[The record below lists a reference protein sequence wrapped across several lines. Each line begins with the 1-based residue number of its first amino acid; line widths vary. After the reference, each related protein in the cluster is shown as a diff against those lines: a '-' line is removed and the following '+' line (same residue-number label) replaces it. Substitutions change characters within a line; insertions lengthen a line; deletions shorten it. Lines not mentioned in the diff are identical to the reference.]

1 MNITIAGVR
10 FRPGGKVYSFDTA
23 GLNLKRGDH
32 VIVETNQGIEFGKVM
47 RAPRSVDEKTLKSR
61 IRPIV
66 RLANE
71 KDEADYAALKQ
82 REKEAYGIFEEKAK
96 AHGLKMKLVSVEFTF
111 DRHKAIF
118 YFTADGRLDFRR
130 LVRDLASEFHL
141 RIELRQI
148 GVRDEVKMFHT
159 LGMCGR
165 ETCCS
170 QWMNGFHP
178 VSIKMAK
185 EQGMSLNST
194 KISGVCGR
202 LLCCLTYEDEF
213 YHEVTRKMPKIGNW
227 VTTPEGEGQVYR
239 LNVLEEKVV
248 VRMQTDSDETEIK
261 TFKLD
266 EIVKSGEKHVLA
278 NNRRQQ
284 QMKQEKLEKAEHEDQ
299 SDDKT
304 SDDRDHKNN
313 KHNKNYK
320 KAEKSKNQK
329 NNKDQHGDRRNKRKN
344 DHHRND
350 AHKNGGGKRNN
361 NHRRNN
367 NRRRKPKNK
376 QEKKPTEKS

>member
-10 FRPGGKVYSFDTA
+10 LRPGGKVYSFDTA
-23 GLNLKRGDH
+23 GLTVRRGDH
-32 VIVETNQGIEFGKVM
+32 VIVETNQGIAFGQVAKTPHTM
-47 RAPRSVDEKTLKSR
+47 DESAVSAH

-66 RLANE
+66 RIAND
-71 KDEADYAALKQ
+71 KDEADYAALKR
-82 REKEAYGIFEEKAK
+82 REKDAYAIFDEKAR
-96 AHGLKMKLVSVEFTF
+96 ANHLNMKLVSVEFTF
-111 DRHKAIF
+111 DRRKAIF
-118 YFTADGRLDFRR
+118 YFTADGRIDFRR
-130 LVRDLASEFHL
+130 LVRELASEFHT

-170 QWMNGFHP
+170 QWMSGFHP

-213 YHEVTRKMPKIGNW
+213 YHEVTRRMPKIGNW

-248 VRMQTDSDETEIK
+248 VRMQTDDDETEIK
-261 TFKLD
+261 TFNLD
-266 EIVKSGEKHVLA
+266 EIVRSGEKHVLA

-284 QMKQEKLEKAEHEDQ
+284 QKRLEKEKEEKTAEPRQ
-299 SDDKT
+299 GQRDKKK
-304 SDDRDHKNN
+304 RDT
-313 KHNKNYK
+313 
-320 KAEKSKNQK
+320 
-329 NNKDQHGDRRNKRKN
+329 RRA
-344 DHHRND
+344 D
-350 AHKNGGGKRNN
+350 GQGGKRRGGS
-361 NHRRNN
+361 HHKN
-367 NRRRKPKNK
+367 NRRRRPRGKRPAQQGKDAPKNG
-376 QEKKPTEKS
+376 EKS